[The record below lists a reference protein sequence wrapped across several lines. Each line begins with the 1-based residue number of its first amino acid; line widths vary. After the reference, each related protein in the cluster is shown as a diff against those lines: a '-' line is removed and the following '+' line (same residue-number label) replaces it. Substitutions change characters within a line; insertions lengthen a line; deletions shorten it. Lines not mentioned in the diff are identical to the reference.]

1 MRGSKKQCSS
11 LHDSARSFF
20 FDFARTRLQ
29 YTRLTFNLC
38 LVTFSKHQPLAQ
50 DANLRRITVS
60 NDDGDVYVES
70 SGDGSEIVLKT
81 EKVRITDGD
90 VYCGTSNLGL
100 SAQIDALKT
109 KDDAL
114 DERIGTLND
123 TQVGLRDDL
132 DTLETSTSGRL
143 SNIDTTLTSLA
154 SADTSLSATDASL
167 SSRIDTLNATDAQ
180 LKATDETFA
189 TRIASLNATDTALKG
204 VDDDLSSRIDALRD
218 IYVNELN
225 VTDKQLIVTDATL
238 GNRIDELNATQNELK
253 SADAALSSR
262 IATLESAHTEYE
274 RIDDEVASLIDA
286 LNATDA
292 TMQAT
297 DASLSDRIDALNAT
311 NQALNSVDDSFSAQ
325 IASLMP
331 PKCTSP
337 TGLKLRYDGANWTC
351 VCAPGWNGTTCDS
364 STCAPGQTTYV
375 SLPYD
380 SWCGFSSVHLHD
392 RNKILLTGGL
402 TCSDL
407 HTVTS
412 SFVKHTVLVDLSTG
426 TAQAMSD
433 MPTGSDVHASV
444 YHDGKVYTIGGRTSS
459 SFYSNHV
466 QIYDVDSDT
475 WSTSTASY
483 PFKVWMLECTMYES
497 NVVCSG
503 GYTGSFKSSV
513 YYMDVS
519 ATAPSWV
526 ALPSLSSGL
535 ELHTIVTVN
544 QYVYV
549 IAGYCNHNCYTS
561 SVEVLDMTNPT
572 SWTTTSASIPD
583 SRLSALTTVMNGK
596 IYVISGVTPGP
607 AGDFSSR
614 RINRSYLVADAAAS
628 IASWTKVDVE
638 LSERECSGNCD
649 GRLRAGD
656 IAYVSNVTGVT
667 ALSPN
672 STSAIELRT
681 IVCPES

>member
-1 MRGSKKQCSS
+1 
-11 LHDSARSFF
+11 
-20 FDFARTRLQ
+20 
-29 YTRLTFNLC
+29 
-38 LVTFSKHQPLAQ
+38 
-50 DANLRRITVS
+50 
-60 NDDGDVYVES
+60 
-70 SGDGSEIVLKT
+70 
-81 EKVRITDGD
+81 
-90 VYCGTSNLGL
+90 
-100 SAQIDALKT
+100 
-109 KDDAL
+109 
-114 DERIGTLND
+114 
-123 TQVGLRDDL
+123 
-132 DTLETSTSGRL
+132 
-143 SNIDTTLTSLA
+143 
-154 SADTSLSATDASL
+154 
-167 SSRIDTLNATDAQ
+167 LNATHNELKSADA
-180 LKATDETFA
+180 
-189 TRIASLNATDTALKG
+189 G
-204 VDDDLSSRIDALRD
+204 LSSRIDAL
-218 IYVNELN
+218 E
-225 VTDKQLIVTDATL
+225 T
-238 GNRIDELNATQNELK
+238 
-253 SADAALSSR
+253 
-262 IATLESAHTEYE
+262 AHTEYD
-274 RIDDEVASLIDA
+274 RIDAEVASLIA
-286 LNATDA
+286 SLNATDA
-292 TMQAT
+292 TMQLE
-297 DASLSDRIDALNAT
+297 DSLLSDRVDELNAT
-311 NQALNSVDDSFSAQ
+311 NQALSSVDASIAAQ
-325 IASLMP
+325 ITSLTP
-331 PKCTSP
+331 PKCTP
-337 TGLKLRYDGANWTC
+337 PKGLKLRYDGEYWEC
-351 VCAPGWNGTTCDS
+351 VCATGWNGTTCDS

-412 SFVKHTVLVDLSTG
+412 SFVKHTVLVDLSTE

-459 SFYSNHV
+459 SFYSNQV

-483 PFKVWMLECTMYES
+483 PFNVWMLECTMYES
-497 NVVCSG
+497 NIVCSG

-519 ATAPSWV
+519 ATTPSWI

-561 SVEVLDMTNPT
+561 SVEVLDMSNPT

-583 SRLSALTTVMNGK
+583 SRLSALSTVTNGK
-596 IYVISGVTPGP
+596 IYVISGVTPGS